1 LGLGASADIEIDL
14 DNNDG
19 RKVTTIKDRN
29 DNLKRS
35 FIYQVS
41 LLFSHNSHGTLIQPL
56 EPRSL
61 HGLHE
66 SYETLLKQLFIIGQR
81 EYFWKMCYLPKK

>member
-35 FIYQVS
+35 FIYQVG
-41 LLFSHNSHGTLIQPL
+41 LLFCHNLHGTLI

-61 HGLHE
+61 HGPHGYHE
-66 SYETLLKQLFIIGQR
+66 NLFKQLFIIG
-81 EYFWKMCYLPKK
+81 